1 MKRIPKGSYT
11 EKEIRVRSADRQLNL
26 QASRR
31 REQRLNY
38 TL

>member
-1 MKRIPKGSYT
+1 MKRIPKARYT
-11 EKEIRVRSADRQLNL
+11 EEEIRARSADRQLNV

>member
-1 MKRIPKGSYT
+1 MKRIPKARYT
-11 EKEIRVRSADRQLNL
+11 DEEIRVRSADRQLNA

>member
-1 MKRIPKGSYT
+1 MKRIPKATYT
-11 EKEIRVRSADRQLNL
+11 EEEIRVLSADRQLNV

-31 REQRLNY
+31 CEQRLNY

>member
-1 MKRIPKGSYT
+1 MKRIPKATYT
-11 EKEIRVRSADRQLNL
+11 EEEIRVRSADRRSDV